1 MIKKTKIKNDLSIDK
16 KNQNK
21 LIQFQYI
28 QILSDTNKDVDA
40 WYNQMKAWI
49 IIYQITDEEE
59 ILIIVNLKWLV
70 KVSIVLMH

>member
-1 MIKKTKIKNDLSIDK
+1 LIKKTKIKNDLSIDK

-59 ILIIVNLKWLV
+59 ILIIVNLK
-70 KVSIVLMH
+70 

>member
-59 ILIIVNLKWLV
+59 ILIIVNLK
-70 KVSIVLMH
+70 